1 MKQHR
6 SAKPGFA
13 PVVLI
18 AAIGFTTSASAQVV
32 VDQTTR
38 QQIENLTAALVGD
51 LNSQDAAGV
60 ANTFTPDGVM
70 VVPAPAGQEMTYV
83 GTQAI
88 QQHLQDSFKSG
99 ITNGRATVEQVWP
112 FETDKV
118 IVFLAYHLSGQGQSG
133 PINIDGHWTTVD
145 VRGVDG
151 SWKIRLLTALHDP
164 PPPTAAQAA
173 AVQEMSAI
181 NQRRNVAFEKGD
193 ADAYAADFADN
204 AVYTSSLQPYRIEGK
219 AAIKDF
225 ITTTLFEPYPTHH
238 IAPRGGTTRVYD
250 NGTVVVSDGNT
261 VITFTDKNGNAKD
274 IFTRSSF
281 TWVKMGNEWKIV
293 DQHISQFK

>member
-6 SAKPGFA
+6 SAKLGFA

-18 AAIGFTTSASAQVV
+18 AAIGFTISASAQV

-38 QQIENLTAALVGD
+38 QQIENLTAAFVANWNKG
-51 LNSQDAAGV
+51 DAAGM
-60 ANTFTPDGVM
+60 ASGFTPDGVA
-70 VVPAPAGQEMTYV
+70 VVPGPAGQQLFV
-83 GTQAI
+83 GTLAI
-88 QQHLQDSFKSG
+88 QAHWQDNINSG
-99 ITNGRATVEQVWP
+99 ITNNQSTVEQVWP

-118 IVFLAYHLSGQGQSG
+118 IVFGAFHLSGQGQSG
-133 PINIDGHWTTVD
+133 PIKIDGHYTNVD

-151 SWKIRLLTALHDP
+151 AWKTRLLTALRDP

-173 AVQEMSAI
+173 VAQEIVAI
-181 NQRRNVAFEKGD
+181 GQRRNAAFEKGD
-193 ADAYAADFADN
+193 ADANTADFADN
-204 AVYTSSLQPYRIEGK
+204 AVYTSSLEPYRIEGK

-225 ITTTLFEPYPTHH
+225 FATLFETYATRHV
-238 IAPRGGTTRVYD
+238 ASRGGSTRVYAND
-250 NGTVVVSDGNT
+250 TVAVSDGNA
-261 VITFTDKNGNAKD
+261 VISYTDKNGSHSA
-274 IFTRSSF
+274 IFIRSST

>member
-164 PPPTAAQAA
+164 PLKRQPSKKCRPSTNAEMLPLKKAMPMPTRRTSPTTPSIPPHCNPTGLRVRRRSRISSPPPSSSPIRRAISPLVGAQLA
-173 AVQEMSAI
+173 S
-181 NQRRNVAFEKGD
+181 
-193 ADAYAADFADN
+193 
-204 AVYTSSLQPYRIEGK
+204 
-219 AAIKDF
+219 
-225 ITTTLFEPYPTHH
+225 TTTVPL
-238 IAPRGGTTRVYD
+238 
-250 NGTVVVSDGNT
+250 S
-261 VITFTDKNGNAKD
+261 
-274 IFTRSSF
+274 
-281 TWVKMGNEWKIV
+281 
-293 DQHISQFK
+293 

>member
-18 AAIGFTTSASAQVV
+18 AAIGFTTSASAEVV
-32 VDQTTR
+32 LDQTTR
-38 QQIENLTAALVGD
+38 QQIESLTVALVGD

-164 PPPTAAQAA
+164 PPSGSRP
-173 AVQEMSAI
+173 
-181 NQRRNVAFEKGD
+181 RNVGH
-193 ADAYAADFADN
+193 
-204 AVYTSSLQPYRIEGK
+204 QPTPK
-219 AAIKDF
+219 CC
-225 ITTTLFEPYPTHH
+225 L
-238 IAPRGGTTRVYD
+238 
-250 NGTVVVSDGNT
+250 
-261 VITFTDKNGNAKD
+261 
-274 IFTRSSF
+274 
-281 TWVKMGNEWKIV
+281 
-293 DQHISQFK
+293 